1 LSVPDFGNPNL
12 LAMDI
17 AVEKPVG
24 GVVKLTAGILLGEED
39 ANADEGMAEPEV
51 HQRTRKSNPR
61 MPAGDLV

>member
-1 LSVPDFGNPNL
+1 
-12 LAMDI
+12 MDI

-24 GVVKLTAGILLGEED
+24 GVVKLTAGILLGEEED